1 MAASGKVGLPT
12 GVDGLLMAREVSGH
26 TAAMLAAAQR
36 RGVRRGLLAL
46 AGACV
51 LLVTV
56 WALVLPGVTMANATF
71 CGQEEHEHSTAC
83 YQQVLTCG
91 FDDGSEGG
99 SAASSGEFSSG
110 VSDAA
115 AGEQSASVGS
125 GAAGEGL
132 GEGSAAAASGAANS
146 PDGGSSA
153 RSSSPDSSAGSAE
166 GGASAVSEGAASAA
180 AGTSAAS
187 AANAANAANTANTAN
202 AAAPDA
208 PADAAVVS
216 LVSDAVAAELPASSS
231 AAPSSGHVH
240 SGACYESVLVCEVT
254 EHEHS
259 LACYSDSSADLETE
273 AAWEATLPAD
283 DDLTGNWAADVLA
296 VADSQLGYKESTAN
310 YAVVENAA
318 GTEVAKGY
326 TRYGAW
332 WGDAYGDWCAMFASF
347 CLSYAGVP
355 EEVVPQDANCQNWI
369 EALSAEGVW
378 LWRPVEAV
386 ENAEGV
392 AQRTGVAVVP
402 AEVVAVWEAEAAELA
417 ELTEETAGGEAAGDD
432 ASGESASANAEVDAA
447 ADSGAAEGEDA
458 SDASLEALLGGSS
471 ARYTALGSL
480 IYDPQPGDL
489 VFFDWDND
497 GEADHVGFVYEL
509 LDADGNVVAE
519 ASAPEF
525 EAASSSADVES
536 VEGASD
542 DVSSSAADAAAEG
555 ADAAAVAASS
565 ASAAKLKTIEGN
577 VSDGSADTVRYKEYD
592 LTDSSILGYAS
603 LPENPETQVAT
614 LALDEPMLTSANI
627 AWTAPTEVTSASTKD
642 FIDLNLYDYSGKIN
656 ANYNSNKKYPGF
668 QWNGG
673 AYMAS
678 GTFSRHKVDYID
690 FGNSNIT
697 DIAYGGVKA
706 DGGTNGQS
714 KNAVIVANKGGDI
727 NKLDI
732 SEYGT
737 TNCPIGMSTGVEALS
752 RTLGDD
758 GYPALSDDDR
768 TSLKYLFTGGADGGA
783 VTKKNTES
791 IDGLFQK
798 NETTGEYYYNSR
810 WNHAQYDN
818 NKFTLY
824 NQIITPNFIVYPFG
838 NFLPFNTITDG
849 SKATQVSGISG
860 NSGATVSDYVQEI
873 IDDMSGSLSG
883 SPTKTQLTAML
894 EKYQNS
900 INGTGIKSSKQAIVD
915 YFTAGGGSGDKPSSD
930 TNLIDDKLLAKMY
943 NIDWDEETNF
953 FFGMDMTMNFMQ
965 PKGGLTGND
974 GQQPME
980 FYFTG
985 DDDVWVYIDGVLFLD
1000 LTGIHRHVG
1009 GKIDFVNGKVYY
1021 YALDTNSGDVSST
1034 PYKIYT
1040 FKELLEAAG
1049 KSTDGLNSKGAFK
1062 DYTTHQ
1068 FKFYYM
1074 ERGSGSS
1081 VCRMNFNFPLL
1092 EKNSISVS
1100 KEVENKTSGVLGN
1113 PDYKFQILKANAD
1126 GKKTEELFIG
1136 AGVKCKIYD
1145 ANDTE
1150 LGTTYTDAN
1159 GVFTLKAGQT
1169 AKFAEIPENAGK
1181 YYVRELF
1188 DSATFGQYGEVTVR
1202 GESTTTSNGV
1212 TVGSDTFTGVDSL
1225 VKDMFDGS
1233 TAFRFVNSIDKN
1245 KQLASLSITKKLEE
1259 YSRARVAEQFDIEVK
1274 LDDEPLPVGTEYTV
1288 TSEGTVTGEGD
1299 TRTRT
1304 VETAGIITIKPG
1316 ETATI
1321 GNILAGTKFSVQET
1335 GVSAEGYAVTYT
1347 VDGESVGLENGLATG
1362 TLSVASEV
1370 NLVVTNSEKGA
1381 SADIP
1386 GKKSLTACDGKSRK
1400 FEFEL
1405 LEMTKTGDEPLAFG
1419 AKEGSVPNSQEC
1431 SVENGVAQFSFPL
1444 DYALVDLEQL
1454 PAVRYYQVTEKQ
1466 SEFSLANN
1474 TVYIFQVD
1482 IVEDASS
1489 DVGAAATVTKAW
1501 RGVMENGEP
1510 SNLSE
1515 CSGSAGSFSADFTNI
1530 LAGSLEI
1537 SKTVEGTATGK
1548 GFEFEVALSEGK
1560 SGLETLPEYY
1570 DVEIR
1575 DKSGSAESVRSVKL
1589 KLVEKEG
1596 SDNEQGANS
1605 EQGAGNDESTSS
1617 KRVLKIV
1624 EASSSDSGDA
1634 GNSSGAG
1641 SEGAEEYSPIT
1652 LKHDQRIIIK
1662 GIPYGTEWTVTE
1674 VDADG
1679 LIVQTRVVTPNAPS
1693 EGASAGEGG
1702 EGGEASGGAS
1712 SAGSASGAEGSGS
1725 SANAG
1730 AGTSVA
1736 SGETPAASSG
1746 ESSTAT
1752 VSGSI
1757 AVGSTQVYFTNTQMY
1772 QLPETGGAGV
1782 VVCVLAGLAL
1792 VGAALLGMR
1801 RIHRRGEAV

>member
-1 MAASGKVGLPT
+1 
-12 GVDGLLMAREVSGH
+12 MAREVSGH
-26 TAAMLAAAQR
+26 TATMLAAAQR

-71 CGQEEHEHSTAC
+71 CGQEEHEHSIAC

-115 AGEQSASVGS
+115 DGEQSASAGS
-125 GAAGEGL
+125 GAAGEGQ
-132 GEGSAAAASGAANS
+132 GEGSTAASSGAVNS
-146 PDGGSSA
+146 PDEDSFA
-153 RSSSPDSSAGSAE
+153 RGSSPDSSASSAQ
-166 GGASAVSEGAASAA
+166 GASSAASESAASAA
-180 AGTSAAS
+180 ADTNAANAANAAS
-187 AANAANAANTANTAN
+187 AANAAT
-202 AAAPDA
+202 PDA

-231 AAPSSGHVH
+231 AASSSGHVH
-240 SGACYESVLVCEVT
+240 SEACYESVLVCEVS

-283 DDLTGNWAADVLA
+283 DDMTGNWAADVLA

-310 YAVVENAA
+310 YSVVENAA
-318 GTEVAKGY
+318 GTEAAKGY

-332 WGDAYGDWCAMFASF
+332 WGDAYGDWCAMFVSF

-386 ENAEGV
+386 ENAEGA

-402 AEVVAVWEAEAAELA
+402 AEVVAAWEAEAAELA
-417 ELTEETAGGEAAGDD
+417 ELAGETAGGEAASTDT
-432 ASGESASANAEVDAA
+432 SGESASANTEVDAA
-447 ADSGAAEGEDA
+447 AADPGAAEGEDA
-458 SDASLEALLGGSS
+458 SGASLEAALLGGSS

-489 VFFDWDND
+489 VFFDWDDD

-509 LDADGNVVAE
+509 LDADGSVVAE
-519 ASAPEF
+519 AGDASGLET
-525 EAASSSADVES
+525 ASSSAVA
-536 VEGASD
+536 EGASGD
-542 DVSSSAADAAAEG
+542 TSNTTADAAGVTDDSAAQG
-555 ADAAAVAASS
+555 ADATNAASS
-565 ASAAKLKTIEGN
+565 ATAVKLKTIEGN
-577 VSDGSADTVRYKEYD
+577 VSDGSADAVCYREYD

-614 LALDEPMLTSANI
+614 LALDEPMLTSYSIKSA
-627 AWTAPTEVTSASTKD
+627 TPTLVESASTSD
-642 FIDLNLYDYSGKIN
+642 FIDLNLYDYNGYIN
-656 ANYNSNKKYPGF
+656 EKYNDNKNYPGF

-673 AYMAS
+673 AYMYS
-678 GTFSRHKVDYID
+678 NTYNRHSVDYID

-697 DIAYGGVKA
+697 DRSYGGSDTGIA
-706 DGGTNGQS
+706 NGKS
-714 KNAVIVANKGGDI
+714 RNAVIAGVLYTKKEEAKETGAVNWLWWDGSNKSI
-727 NKLDI
+727 
-732 SEYGT
+732 
-737 TNCPIGMSTGVEALS
+737 TNRPVGVSTMDSPALS

-758 GYPALSDDDR
+758 GYPALADGA
-768 TSLKYLFTGGADGGA
+768 SLAYLFTDTNGGA
-783 VTKKNTES
+783 VTKQNTES

-798 NETTGEYYYNSR
+798 NEATGEYYYNSR
-810 WNHAQYDN
+810 WNHAQYSE

-838 NFLPFNTITDG
+838 NFLPFNDITN
-849 SKATQVSGISG
+849 SETATQVSSING
-860 NSGATVSDYVQEI
+860 NGGATVSDYIQSLRE
-873 IDDMSGSLSG
+873 DMSDSLKG

-900 INGTGIKSSKQAIVD
+900 IAGTNIKTSKDAIVD
-915 YFTAGGGSGDKPSSD
+915 YFTAGGGSGDNPSSD
-930 TNLIDDKLLAKMY
+930 TSLINDELLAKMY

-965 PKGGLTGND
+965 PKDGLTGND
-974 GQQPME
+974 GKQPME

-1009 GKIDFVNGKVYY
+1009 GKIDFVNGVVEY
-1021 YALDTNSGDVSST
+1021 YALDTKNGGDVSST
-1034 PYKIYT
+1034 PYKTYT
-1040 FKELLEAAG
+1040 FAELLEAAG
-1049 KSTDGLNSKGAFK
+1049 KSTDGLNGKGAFK
-1062 DYTTHQ
+1062 DYSTHQ

-1092 EKNSISVS
+1092 KQNTISVS
-1100 KEVENKTSGVLGN
+1100 KEVATGDVKTLGN
-1113 PDYKFQILKANAD
+1113 PDYQFQILKADESGN
-1126 GKKTEELFIG
+1126 KTNDLFIG
-1136 AGVKCKIYD
+1136 GGKEYTIYD
-1145 ANDTE
+1145 SSDNE
-1150 LGTTYTDAN
+1150 FGTGVTDSS
-1159 GVFTLKAGQT
+1159 GIFTLKAGQR
-1169 AKFAEIPENAGK
+1169 AEFAGIEESDGK
-1181 YYVRELF
+1181 YYVRELV
-1188 DSATFGQYGEVTVR
+1188 DSLASGLGQYGEVTVS
-1202 GESTTTSNGV
+1202 GVSATFSNDV
-1212 TVGSDTFTGVDSL
+1212 KVGSDTFVGMDSP
-1225 VKDMFDGS
+1225 VKDISDGA
-1233 TAFRFVNSIDKN
+1233 TKFQFVNALKLDN
-1245 KQLASLSITKKLEE
+1245 PDEPDGELGALTITKKLTE
-1259 YSRARVAEQFDIEVK
+1259 YQRARTEITFNMQVTLDDALLPDGTVYTVVKAEDPDKVEDRVVAEK
-1274 LDDEPLPVGTEYTV
+1274 
-1288 TSEGTVTGEGD
+1288 
-1299 TRTRT
+1299 
-1304 VETAGIITIKPG
+1304 GIVSLAAD

-1321 GNILAGTKFSVQET
+1321 SGILLGSEFTVKETSDSAKGYTVTYPGNGIET
-1335 GVSAEGYAVTYT
+1335 DGSSASGIVGASSGVSVLVEN
-1347 VDGESVGLENGLATG
+1347 SENGA
-1362 TLSVASEV
+1362 SVSIPIEKKISNSDGSPHEFKFKLIEVSSVSGEPVLGSEEKTASLEV
-1370 NLVVTNSEKGA
+1370 ESGGSA
-1381 SADIP
+1381 SADSAFVLSYLENSYL
-1386 GKKSLTACDGKSRK
+1386 KKDDAG
-1400 FEFEL
+1400 
-1405 LEMTKTGDEPLAFG
+1405 
-1419 AKEGSVPNSQEC
+1419 
-1431 SVENGVAQFSFPL
+1431 
-1444 DYALVDLEQL
+1444 L
-1454 PAVRYYQVTEKQ
+1454 PADHYYKVFEYADPEQKGTVFFDEASYVIKVTVSKSDESKGIVASV
-1466 SEFSLANN
+1466 SE
-1474 TVYIFQVD
+1474 VYKDGTLIWTLGDSVFLESV
-1482 IVEDASS
+1482 IS
-1489 DVGAAATVTKAW
+1489 
-1501 RGVMENGEP
+1501 
-1510 SNLSE
+1510 
-1515 CSGSAGSFSADFTNI
+1515 FTNT

-1548 GFEFEVALSEGK
+1548 SFEFEVALSEGK

-1570 DVEIR
+1570 DAEICSENGSTE
-1575 DKSGSAESVRSVKL
+1575 SGKSVKL

-1605 EQGAGNDESTSS
+1605 EQGAGNDEGANS

-1624 EASSSDSGDA
+1624 EE
-1634 GNSSGAG
+1634 NSSGAG
-1641 SEGAEEYSPIT
+1641 SGGAEECRPIT
-1652 LKHDQRIIIK
+1652 LQHDQRIIIE

-1679 LIVQTRVVTPNAPS
+1679 FIVQTQVVAPNASS
-1693 EGASAGEGG
+1693 EGASAGEDG
-1702 EGGEASGGAS
+1702 EGGEASGEGS
-1712 SAGSASGAEGSGS
+1712 SAGSASGAEGSS
-1725 SANAG
+1725 SSTNAG
-1730 AGTSVA
+1730 AGASAA

-1746 ESSTAT
+1746 EPSAAT

-1757 AVGSTQVYFTNTQMY
+1757 AVGSTQVDFTNTQMY
-1772 QLPETGGAGV
+1772 QLPETGGVGV

-1792 VGAALLGMR
+1792 MGAALLGMR